1 MNLKNNYYYFKKALP
16 KRFCDEVVRYGKEKN
31 DRIGTVGDYEADTIT
46 KKQIKDLKKKRD
58 SNVSFV
64 ADPWIHREI
73 LPFVHEA
80 NKKAGW
86 NFKIDG
92 NESFQFTKYKKGQ
105 FYGWH
110 CDSFLEPFSN
120 HVMPWLNGKVRKL
133 SVTVSLSDPSE
144 YEGGELQFDYRNG
157 GDKNV
162 SNIVTCKEIKE
173 KGSLVVFPSFVW
185 HRVKPVKKGVRYSLV
200 IWHCGLPF
208 A

>member
-16 KRFCDEVVRYGKEKN
+16 ERFCDELVRYGKEKN
-31 DRIGTVGDYEADTIT
+31 HKMGTIGDYEIDTIT

-64 ADPWIHREI
+64 SDPWIHREI

-86 NFKIDG
+86 NFKIDS
-92 NESFQFTKYKKGQ
+92 NESFQFTKYKKDQ
-105 FYGWH
+105 FYDWH
-110 CDSFLEPFSN
+110 CDSFFEPFSN

-144 YEGGELQFDYRNG
+144 YEGGELQFDFRNG
-157 GDKNV
+157 VDKNV
-162 SNIVTCKEIKE
+162 SNIFTCKEIKE
-173 KGSLVVFPSFVW
+173 KGSLVVFPSFIW

-208 A
+208 M